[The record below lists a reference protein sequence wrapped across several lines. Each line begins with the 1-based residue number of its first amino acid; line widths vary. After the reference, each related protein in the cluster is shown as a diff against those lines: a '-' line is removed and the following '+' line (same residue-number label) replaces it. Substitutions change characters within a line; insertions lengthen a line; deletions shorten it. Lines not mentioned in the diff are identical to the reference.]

1 MNSVKYLF
9 ISFLFL
15 SPLLISCGK
24 EKVIFE
30 KKYNL
35 EKGQWIYSDTL
46 NFQFEIK
53 DTMEIYDIVLSVKH
67 TPQYPLQNLYTNI
80 YTKFPSGERI
90 KQLLNIDLADN
101 SGKWNGECSGS
112 ECNFEIPIQ
121 PSAFFN
127 GIGTHTIT
135 LEQFTRNEPLLGI
148 NSIELKLVDKGIKRD
163 LTGEKQH
170 SAKKKK

>member
-1 MNSVKYLF
+1 VNSLKQFF
-9 ISFLFL
+9 IPFLFL
-15 SPLLISCGK
+15 SLLLISCGK

-35 EKGQWIYSDTL
+35 EKGQWMYSDTL
-46 NFQFEIK
+46 NFQFDIK

-101 SGKWNGECSGS
+101 TGKWNGECSSS

-127 GIGTHTIT
+127 GIGTHTIM

-163 LTGEKQH
+163 LASEKEH
-170 SAKKKK
+170 PVKKKK